1 MTSALRVKKELIR
14 ALINEPTLK
23 GQQILIGH
31 PGSEMEL
38 QCIFINSVRNTERA
52 RSLGKAHRREELT
65 VEVAIVSQVLT
76 GDLLDSEERAW
87 TMLAGVESAIAS
99 DSSLN
104 GSVLIAEVVSF
115 DQRSFNGPER
125 NVVEIT
131 CEVRVVADKDL
142 EV

>member
-1 MTSALRVKKELIR
+1 MTNALRVKKEIIR

-23 GQQILIGH
+23 VQQILIGH

-52 RSLGKAHRREELT
+52 RSLGKANRREELT
-65 VEVAIVSQVLT
+65 VEIAIVSQVLT

-87 TMLAGVESAIAS
+87 TMLAGVEAAIAT

-131 CEVRVVADKDL
+131 CEVRVIADKDL

>member
-1 MTSALRVKKELIR
+1 MTNALRVKKEIIR

-23 GQQILIGH
+23 SEQIVIGH

-38 QCIFINSVRNTERA
+38 SCIFINGVRNTERA
-52 RSLGKAHRREELT
+52 RSLGKANRREELT
-65 VEVAIVSQVLT
+65 VELALVSQVLT
-76 GDLLDSEERAW
+76 GDLLESEERAW
-87 TMLAGVESAIAS
+87 AMLAGVEAAIAS

-104 GSVLIAEVVSF
+104 GSVLIAEVVGF

-131 CEVRVVADKDL
+131 CEIRVLADKDL
-142 EV
+142 EA